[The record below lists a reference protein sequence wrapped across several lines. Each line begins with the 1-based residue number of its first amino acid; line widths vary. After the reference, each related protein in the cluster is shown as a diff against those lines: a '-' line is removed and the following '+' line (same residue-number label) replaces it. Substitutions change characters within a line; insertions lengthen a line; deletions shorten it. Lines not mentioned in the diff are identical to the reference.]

1 MKKEMINHFKIV
13 IKVEGNFKNI
23 ILKKILYKIILII
36 KKIIKITKK
45 RITMSYLGILRKII
59 DKIIIIF

>member
-1 MKKEMINHFKIV
+1 MINHFKIV

-36 KKIIKITKK
+36 KKIIEITKK

-59 DKIIIIF
+59 DKIIIINL

>member
-1 MKKEMINHFKIV
+1 MINHFKIV

-45 RITMSYLGILRKII
+45 RITMSYLGILRKFI
-59 DKIIIIF
+59 DKIIIINL

>member
-1 MKKEMINHFKIV
+1 MINHFKIV

-59 DKIIIIF
+59 DKIIIINL

>member
-1 MKKEMINHFKIV
+1 MINHFKIV

-45 RITMSYLGILRKII
+45 RITMIYLGILRKII
-59 DKIIIIF
+59 DKIIIINL